1 VFALAHYDFV
11 DADPAEMLAALE
23 TSVRA
28 ARSVHESLTW
38 C

>member
-11 DADPAEMLAALE
+11 DADPREMLASLE
-23 TSVRA
+23 TSVRQ
-28 ARSVHESLTW
+28 ARSGHESLTW